1 MGLVFPPVEAYPVQ
15 HLPIVQAYAAKIGL
29 VEVIKQI
36 VPTEM
41 AIDPGTIVLGMILD
55 TLSGRSPLYRLEEGV
70 APLGMPPVLD
80 RVMAP
85 AITQVMTPRF
95 DPPCRAHSSGDR
107 HSGFDTVNPGGLM
120 HRLARRRADRRV
132 RRLLGRAWR
141 AGDIRPD
148 GRREPTPCGG
158 PPGVPLAPLLAK
170 GEARRSGESVGA
182 ARPARA
188 RYAADVRSCVR
199 SQRTAAR
206 R

>member
-1 MGLVFPPVEAYPVQ
+1 
-15 HLPIVQAYAAKIGL
+15 
-29 VEVIKQI
+29 
-36 VPTEM
+36 M

-95 DPPCRAHSSGDR
+95 DPPCRAPSSGDR

-170 GEARRSGESVGA
+170 GRRDALEKALERRGLRG
-182 ARPARA
+182 A